1 MLLALLLLES
11 IPIMS
16 KLLGAPREYDY
27 RLRQRAI
34 RNEAQLQMFAAQQTS
49 KAACMQNLVQ
59 EIYRRF
65 ATGDLHDKDF
75 RSPLMNQLWQDME
88 QNMKHGF
95 PASAQPDS
103 PWEEECAV
111 TVYLSEPGNTAES
124 NRLVIHFALPKTEV
138 LGEQLVKALG
148 KIAVREGFDRS
159 HWLQPDYFELFN
171 SSRVVIKRDQPLF
184 AQLANDTVWAV
195 PVLK

>member
-1 MLLALLLLES
+1 
-11 IPIMS
+11 MS

-34 RNEAQLQMFAAQQTS
+34 NNEAQLKMFAALQTS
-49 KAACMQNLVQ
+49 KADCMQHLLG

-95 PASAQPDS
+95 SSSTQPVFSA
-103 PWEEECAV
+103 EEECAV

-124 NRLVIHFALPKTEV
+124 NRLVIHLALPKTEV
-138 LGEQLVKALG
+138 LGEHVVNALG
-148 KIAVREGFDRS
+148 KIAVREGFDKS
-159 HWLQPDYFELFN
+159 HWLQPEYFELFN
-171 SSRVVIKRDQPLF
+171 AHRVVIKRDQPLF
-184 AQLANDTVWAV
+184 AQLENYTVWAV